1 MALVDAARFNA
12 LKQEVRAECLRRC
25 YIGSVADYGGT
36 DYDYVN
42 PPVAGHLVEVEHFEK
57 LAVPL
62 NQINNIVVE
71 ETARVVDTE
80 GNRIISDEE
89 LTAMEAVVTKYKTRS
104 MSDTTQGD
112 CRTSCTGACHT
123 GCSTTCSGG
132 CGANCSGTCT
142 GTCRGCSGCSG
153 SCSGSCTGCGYG
165 CSSGCYGTCTGS
177 CKSTCTMQ
185 CGNQGCVGTCLTL
198 CYNGCTT
205 SCQQACGYC
214 GTNCTGVSK

>member
-12 LKQEVRAECLRRC
+12 LKEEVRAECLRRC
-25 YIGSVADYGGT
+25 YIGSIADYGGT
-36 DYDYVN
+36 DYDFVN
-42 PPVAGHLVEVEHFEK
+42 PPETGHIAEVEHFEK

-62 NQINNIVVE
+62 HQINDIVTE
-71 ETARVVDTE
+71 ETARVVDTD

-89 LTAMEAVVTKYKTRS
+89 MTAMEAAVTKYKTRA

-123 GCSTTCSGG
+123 ECSTTCTGG
-132 CGANCSGTCT
+132 CGSNCSGTCT

-153 SCSGSCTGCGYG
+153 SCTGSCTGCGYG
-165 CSSGCYGTCTGS
+165 CAGGCSGGCDGTCR
-177 CKSTCTMQ
+177 STCTMQ
-185 CGNQGCVGTCLTL
+185 CGNQGCVGTCLSL